1 MEKIMMGP
9 LKRHTLISSISHWRL
24 NKKRRKTMACPNCNG
39 NNIELI
45 HQINIEKDDCKIEE
59 YFCHDCDC
67 EWDWTFQRQFFHW
80 PGKIRA
86 PKWVKID

>member
-1 MEKIMMGP
+1 MVGP
-9 LKRHTLISSISHWRL
+9 LKRHTLISSLTHWRL
-24 NKKRRKTMACPNCNG
+24 NKKRRKTMTCPNCQG

-45 HQINIEKDDCKIEE
+45 NQINIETEYCKIEE

-80 PGKIRA
+80 RGKIRA
-86 PKWVKID
+86 PQWVQID